1 MRYAT
6 LHPVAVILSSADTV
20 FVMFVSFRVINTSN
34 MKLIHMQ
41 QSVNTPIITSPVTL
55 HSIFQHTNI
64 KML

>member
-6 LHPVAVILSSADTV
+6 LHSEAVILSPADTV
-20 FVMFVSFRVINTSN
+20 FVMCVSFHVINTSD

-41 QSVNTPIITSPVTL
+41 QSVSTPIITSPVTL
-55 HSIFQHTNI
+55 HLIFQHTNF